1 MIRLYGVASL
11 LPLSTCRSRNPIS
24 SLQDS
29 TRKDLAHRG
38 CYTCSQPPGAS
49 SLCPRNCPLPQPLR
63 FHQALR
69 NLQCKQ
75 PAAPV
80 RRLCPPGSQSSQ
92 DPNPGPDE
100 ARPPSIARPRPH
112 SPAPPGAGHVPASL
126 ETAFLWRA
134 GAAVLD
140 PS

>member
-1 MIRLYGVASL
+1 MG
-11 LPLSTCRSRNPIS
+11 LPPYCLSQPAAPGIPYPPCRTPP
-24 SLQDS
+24 
-29 TRKDLAHRG
+29 RKDLAHRR
-38 CYTCSQPPGAS
+38 CYTCSQPPGTS

-63 FHQALR
+63 FYQALR

-80 RRLCPPGSQSSQ
+80 RRLCLPGSRSSQ

-100 ARPPSIARPRPH
+100 ASPPSIARPRPH
-112 SPAPPGAGHVPASL
+112 SPTPPGAGHVPASL
-126 ETAFLWRA
+126 EAAFRWRA